1 MANLNIVDFE
11 SAKRWIKV
19 DIFQQDFVF
28 LPVILRYLTYA
39 LYHDLL
45 DVFSFLYSLN
55 DKF

>member
-28 LPVILRYLTYA
+28 LPVILR
-39 LYHDLL
+39 
-45 DVFSFLYSLN
+45 
-55 DKF
+55 